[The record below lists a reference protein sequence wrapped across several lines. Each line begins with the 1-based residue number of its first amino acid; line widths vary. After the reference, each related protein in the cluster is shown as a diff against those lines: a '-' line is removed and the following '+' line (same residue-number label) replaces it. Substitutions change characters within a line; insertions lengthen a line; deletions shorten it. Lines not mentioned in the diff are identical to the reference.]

1 MASASNTQFK
11 VENGLLVVGGNANL
25 DVNTTITSTL
35 TATANVIVSGN
46 VVSNLMPYADDTY
59 YLGNTSNRW
68 IVHGSSV
75 YANTLYSNTV
85 SATTNVYITGTA
97 ANFNALSGVNSGTD
111 TITTTASHGFG
122 VGEYV
127 QYLVAAG
134 NTAIGGLTNASL
146 YYVGTAPSGTT
157 LTLSTAP
164 GGSAINITAGGVSET
179 GHTLTPI
186 KIILS
191 PNGSITMPPA
201 FKTNTWSGT
210 STADGGYT
218 LNLTNSTATYAGLF
232 INNSKFEY
240 KSGNVAHA
248 GNFGIYNVSGTRV
261 GP

>member
-35 TATANVIVSGN
+35 TATANVIISGN
-46 VVSNLMPYADDTY
+46 VVSNVIPYAHDTFY
-59 YLGNTSNRW
+59 IGNNTLRW
-68 IVHGSSV
+68 IVYGSNV
-75 YANTLYSNTV
+75 VANSISTV
-85 SATTNVYITGTA
+85 TANLTGNVWITGTA
-97 ANFNALSGVNSGTD
+97 ASFNALSGVDSGTE

-191 PNGSITMPPA
+191 PNGSITLPPA
-201 FKTNTWSGT
+201 FKTNTWAGT
-210 STADGGYT
+210 GTADGGYT
-218 LNLTNSTATYAGLF
+218 LNLTNSTATYAGVF